1 MMVSIRTTITRMDK
15 AAEEDS
21 SINIE
26 DLHRINTNQ
35 AQEDITICLR
45 INSTTS
51 LRINSTQAEDLLLI
65 MDPGNKIQ
73 TKVMVRRQIRITLNI
88 MLDLHL
94 IMDPDN

>member
-21 SINIE
+21 SINTE

-35 AQEDITICLR
+35 AQEDITIRLS

-51 LRINSTQAEDLLLI
+51 LRINSTRAEDLLLI

-73 TKVMVRRQIRITLNI
+73 TKVMVRRRITLNI

>member
-1 MMVSIRTTITRMDK
+1 MTVSIRTTITLMDK
-15 AAEEDS
+15 AAEEYS
-21 SINIE
+21 SINTE

-35 AQEDITICLR
+35 AQEDITIRLS

-73 TKVMVRRQIRITLNI
+73 TKVMVRRRITLNI
-88 MLDLHL
+88 MLELHL